1 MRMMKPLSPGRKL
14 MPRFRCR
21 HLIGFTGIALLC
33 PASLLAQDKAPAAA
47 PAEEASAQGDVAVTI
62 YNNDL
67 ALIQDVR
74 MLDIA
79 AGRSRIEFPDVSS
92 RIRPETLSFVA
103 GGASIAEQ
111 NFDFDLLSPS
121 SLMQKAIGQTITLVR
136 TNPATGVETRERAT
150 VLSTAGGVVV
160 RVGDHIEVLR
170 DDGLPVRAIF
180 DRVPPNLRARP
191 TLSVSV
197 QSDRAGPRPASIR
210 YLTPGLGWTADY
222 VALYDE
228 TKSAIDM
235 QGWVTLTN
243 TTGTSFLNARTV
255 LVAGNPAVSGNN
267 SYNQYGRPAQSGMV
281 RAGTE
286 KTNRDQ
292 LGDYYLYPIAGRT
305 TIANAQ
311 TKQVGFLDVAGV
323 SARKVYGRTIDWM
336 QNDAAPVNVVSQI
349 AFSTSR
355 AGGLGDALPAGTVR
369 FYQRDSKGTPQFIG
383 ESAIGHT
390 PTGSD
395 MQLTT
400 GDAFDILVQANVVK
414 REEIT
419 GAEWQTTARYRVIQD
434 GVTVTQ
440 INVDRPKTFY
450 RTTLKYK
457 LTNAK
462 SQPVTVSLGQRGLD
476 RGWWSLD
483 YRVVSETV
491 PGQQVNSDQRKWE
504 VPVPANGATELT
516 VVLESRY

>member
-1 MRMMKPLSPGRKL
+1 
-14 MPRFRCR
+14 MPRFHHR
-21 HLIGFTGIALLC
+21 HLVGLTGFALLC
-33 PASLLAQDKAPAAA
+33 PTLLLAQDKTPSAAEVED
-47 PAEEASAQGDVAVTI
+47 PSAQGDVAVTI

-74 MLDIA
+74 TLNIA
-79 AGRSRIEFPDVSS
+79 AGRNRIEFPDVSS
-92 RIRPETLSFVA
+92 RIRPETLSFAAA
-103 GGASIAEQ
+103 GAAISEQ
-111 NFDFDLLSPS
+111 NFDFDLLSPG

-136 TNPATGVETRERAT
+136 TNPSSGVETRERAT

-191 TLSVSV
+191 TLSVTV

-228 TKSAIDM
+228 AKGVIDM

-243 TTGTSFLNARTV
+243 QTGTSFANARTV
-255 LVAGNPAVSGNN
+255 LVAGSPMVTGNAIHGN
-267 SYNQYGRPAQSGMV
+267 SYNQYNRQPGQSGMV
-281 RAGTE
+281 KAGTE
-286 KTNRDQ
+286 KTSRDQ

-323 SARKVYGRTIDWM
+323 SARKVYGRTIGWM
-336 QNDAAPVNVVSQI
+336 QNDNAPVNISSQI

-383 ESAIGHT
+383 ESPIGHT

-395 MQLTT
+395 MLLTT
-400 GDAFDILVQANVVK
+400 GAAFDVFAQANVVK
-414 REEIT
+414 REAIT
-419 GAEWQTTARYRVIQD
+419 GAEWEATARYRVVRD
-434 GVTVTQ
+434 GVMVTQ
-440 INVDRPKTFY
+440 IDVDRPRTFY
-450 RTTLKYK
+450 RTTMRYK

-462 SQPVTVSLGQRGLD
+462 SQPVTVSLVQGGLD

-491 PGQQVNSDQRKWE
+491 TGEQVDSDRRKWD

>member
-1 MRMMKPLSPGRKL
+1 
-14 MPRFRCR
+14 MPRLCRR
-21 HLIGFTGIALLC
+21 HLIGFTGLALLC
-33 PASLLAQDKAPAAA
+33 PASLLAQEPGPTTVPAK
-47 PAEEASAQGDVAVTI
+47 EASAQGDVAVTI

-74 MLDIA
+74 TLDIA

-103 GGASIAEQ
+103 GGAAIAEQ
-111 NFDFDLLSPS
+111 NFDFDLLSPG
-121 SLMQKAIGQTITLVR
+121 SLMEKAIGQTITLVR
-136 TNPATGVETRERAT
+136 TNPATGAETRERAT

-191 TLSVSV
+191 TLSVTV

-210 YLTPGLGWTADY
+210 YLTPGLGWAADY
-222 VALYDE
+222 VALFDE
-228 TKSAIDM
+228 TRGVIDM

-243 TTGTSFLNARTV
+243 QTGTSFVNALTV
-255 LVAGNPAVSGNN
+255 LVAGSPMVTTGNN
-267 SYNQYGRPAQSGMV
+267 NYAGSYNQYNRQPVQPGMV

-286 KTNRDQ
+286 KTNRSQ

-323 SARKVYGRTIDWM
+323 AARKVYGRTIDWM
-336 QNDAAPVNVVSQI
+336 QNDTAPVNVASQI
-349 AFSTSR
+349 AFSTSH

-383 ESAIGHT
+383 ESPIGHT
-390 PTGSD
+390 PTGSE
-395 MQLTT
+395 MLLTT
-400 GDAFDILVQANVVK
+400 GAAFDIFVQATVVK

-419 GAEWQTTARYRVIQD
+419 SAEWETTARYRVLRD
-434 GVTVTQ
+434 GVIVTQ
-440 INVDRPKTFY
+440 VDVDRPKTFY
-450 RTTLKYK
+450 RTTLRYK

-462 SQPVTVSLGQRGLD
+462 SQPVTVSLVQGGLD

-491 PGQQVNSDQRKWE
+491 PGEQVNSNQRKWQ

-516 VVLESRY
+516 VVLDGRY